1 MELHGEGDGWW
12 KEITFDMARVCNYIS
27 KCKLSMERY
36 RKVRQ
41 IWMIHQW
48 NAFAGRKKVGSLPES
63 WRLFIS
69 SFFLSFTFGLSVSSY
84 IFSWDRGWQ
93 FDDFANEISFFIV
106 EKKEMKY
113 KYHEVFSAFPCDKI
127 LECISWSDLLD
138 VLSAKVVLIRQLQ
151 SWQWRP
157 YVSYSQSKIKEYCQI
172 WILVRNQITL
182 SLIRHFGVVL
192 KVENLS
198 IFPALFNNNSLIW
211 LFKVHPC
218 IIILSYANI
227 HSIEF

>member
-1 MELHGEGDGWW
+1 MECICGEKESRVTSGIMTTFHIFFFFSLSLLDCLLVVTYFLGVGGD
-12 KEITFDMARVCNYIS
+12 I
-27 KCKLSMERY
+27 L
-36 RKVRQ
+36 
-41 IWMIHQW
+41 MILPT
-48 NAFAGRKKVGSLPES
+48 KSL
-63 WRLFIS
+63 FC
-69 SFFLSFTFGLSVSSY
+69 
-84 IFSWDRGWQ
+84 
-93 FDDFANEISFFIV
+93 IV
-106 EKKEMKY
+106 EKKKMKY
-113 KYHEVFSAFPCDKI
+113 KYHEVFSAFPSDKI
-127 LECISWSDLLD
+127 LGCISWSDLLD

-157 YVSYSQSKIKEYCQI
+157 YFSHSQSKIKEYCQI
-172 WILVRNQITL
+172 WILVRDQITP

-198 IFPALFNNNSLIW
+198 IFPALFNNHSLIW